1 MEKDEVLTVETA
13 SLYKRLGAT
22 KGIAAIVDDVVEAHL
37 NNPTIKT
44 RFLPYLEHPEQVEII
59 KKHTVEFFA
68 AGSGGPLLYT
78 GRDMPTAHT
87 GMNISPAE
95 YMAAMDDVMT
105 VLDKHQIDEASK
117 RETLSI
123 LWSLKEMIIGK

>member
-13 SLYKRLGAT
+13 SLYKRLGGT
-22 KGIAAIVDDVVEAHL
+22 KGITAIVDDVVDEHL
-37 NNPTIKT
+37 KNPTIMA
-44 RFLPYLEHPEQVEII
+44 RFLPYLEHPDQVAAI
-59 KKHTVEFFA
+59 KKHTVDFFA
-68 AGSGGPLLYT
+68 AGSGGPQLYT
-78 GRDMPTAHT
+78 GKDMPTAHT

-95 YMAAMDDVMT
+95 YMATMDDIML

-117 RETLSI
+117 RETLAI